1 MRNGGYNSDL
11 IMEESVN
18 GGDDRSTAFAYPWDD
33 LCNRILAAYKNGEDI
48 SVLQLFEELQMMPEL
63 DVLIDAKLSATNAN
77 TTNTTNTTATTTTT
91 TTTTT
96 GLSEAKLN
104 MIHLSNNNPYSAAAS
119 AMALEKVEFCW
130 GRALLAAKRVA
141 HDDDEHIVSFVEDF
155 EQRFERPSDYLRC
168 LAITADSALEVLQ
181 IHQLVEGHVSAD
193 AVTAALHKFPLR
205 DATET
210 RDLLDF
216 LRLNNISLTHNVAEQ
231 LEKHFVK
238 RMKTEDAEDV
248 FCEMREAGVEPMST
262 RPYNFLFMKKTPF
275 KQWDLLGYYED
286 MLDRGITPENST
298 FRILSKQT
306 QHDGF
311 ANQHFSAL
319 AWGNAAPQQRRREEA
334 ERGGTQVFFATRLE
348 ELSRTAPETTLDTAL
363 QVLRRMDVE
372 GTQLTN
378 GSPVLGSLLRYFCHP
393 TQPEDTERVLQL
405 AQDRGCHPNSAT
417 LQKLLRGT
425 STTRFEQ
432 AEIVLQKV
440 VEAGETLQVNC
451 VDLLRYFVINN
462 KRSKAVRVFRA
473 FVVHGY
479 RHSNE
484 PIPFAIASM
493 AMKLGPFNWALGIL
507 AILLASVDKPLG
519 RGVQSRMR
527 SVAHDVRSREVLEV
541 LNRCDW
547 KRERLLLAPELQER
561 PLNGNIT
568 TSITGNNNSMDSN
581 HNNNNNN
588 NNNNNGVNGGDA
600 AWTGSKSHNRLDGGP
615 TWISVMHIALKE
627 MNVEP
632 KVMEAYKAAL
642 AEAIEKARRHQGH
655 GGENG
660 NAGSVALNTGHS
672 RGK

>member
-1 MRNGGYNSDL
+1 MRNGGHTNDPVVD
-11 IMEESVN
+11 ECVN
-18 GGDDRSTAFAYPWDD
+18 GGDDSSTASAYPWDG
-33 LCNRILAAYKNGEDI
+33 LCNRILAAYKEGEDI

-63 DVLIDAKLSATNAN
+63 DVLIHTKQSAT
-77 TTNTTNTTATTTTT
+77 ATE
-91 TTTTT
+91 
-96 GLSEAKLN
+96 LSEEKLN
-104 MIHLSNNNPYSAAAS
+104 LMKDYSNNSDSA
-119 AMALEKVEFCW
+119 ALEKVEFCW

-141 HDDDEHIVSFVEDF
+141 HDDDEHIVSIVENF

-168 LAITADSALEVLQ
+168 LAITADGALEVLQ
-181 IHQLVEGHVSAD
+181 IHQLVEGRVSAE

-205 DATET
+205 DAAET
-210 RDLLDF
+210 RDLLEF
-216 LRLNNISLTHNVAEQ
+216 MRVNGVHLTRSIAEQ

-238 RMKTEDAEDV
+238 RMKTEDPEDV
-248 FCEMREAGVEPMST
+248 FCEMREAGVKPMST

-275 KQWDLLGYYED
+275 KQRDLLGYYED

-319 AWGNAAPQQRRREEA
+319 AWGNTAPQQQRRRDEA

-348 ELSRTAPETTLDTAL
+348 ELARTSPDTSLDTAL

-378 GSPVLGSLLRYFCHP
+378 GSPILGSLLLYFCHP

-417 LQKLLRGT
+417 VQKLLRDT

-440 VEAGETLQVNC
+440 VEAGETLQVDC
-451 VDLLRYFVINN
+451 VDLLRYFVMNN

-473 FVVHGY
+473 FVVHRY

-484 PIPFAIASM
+484 QIPFAIASM
-493 AMKLGPFNWALGIL
+493 AMKLGPFNWALGVL
-507 AILLASVDKPLG
+507 SILLASVDKPLG

-527 SVAHDVRSREVLEV
+527 SAAHDVRSRDIIEVF
-541 LNRCDW
+541 NRCDW
-547 KRERLLLAPELQER
+547 KRERLLLADELQER
-561 PLNGNIT
+561 PFNGSSNT
-568 TSITGNNNSMDSN
+568 TSTENNNNSS
-581 HNNNNNN
+581 NNNNNN
-588 NNNNNGVNGGDA
+588 INNVNGGDSA
-600 AWTGSKSHNRLDGGP
+600 YTGSKSHNRLDGGP
-615 TWISVMHIALKE
+615 TWISAMHIALKE
-627 MNVEP
+627 MNVDP
-632 KVMEAYKAAL
+632 KVMEAYKAIL
-642 AEAIEKARRHQGH
+642 TDAIEKARRHQGH
-655 GGENG
+655 SGEHGSGSGGG
-660 NAGSVALNTGHS
+660 GGVSLNSGHS